1 MNKKIAAL
9 LLTTAMTVTAFPTNV
24 FAQNSVMA
32 REGVES
38 TYDTVK
44 NLMENVN
51 FGSASCFGTAA
62 CFGSVYFRVLRDD
75 HNYYNG
81 AQSIENYLKNTFV
94 EEDGTVS
101 VNPSSQL
108 RKISYTDAL
117 TVINFASAFS
127 SYEEYILRNNRTLSD
142 ELAKQKELA
151 IKYFNTVDDTAEGYH
166 THSSSGAYTYPS
178 MAVAVVAMGS
188 LMGQSNTDRFDRLIH
203 DAYNNVD
210 ASFYNS
216 GMYLEPFYQL
226 CAKYDW
232 YETPAVQDESLTDSA
247 VLKYYAYGID
257 LEEEYP
263 DLWDAYVET
272 ALEGDTLSTAEAKAF
287 AYHYAYQF
295 TDGDVNLGIYGDS
308 RDIVD
313 FDINFGEV
321 EALEDAIE
329 SIPAIADLTVEDAE
343 TVQMAKEKY
352 DGLSEQ
358 LKALVSEKK
367 LETLK
372 NAEARIKELENP
384 QEPEEKPQEPSDD
397 DKTENNGSST
407 NIPQQ
412 NPSEDKKTENNG
424 TSINTPQTNKPV
436 ETVGI
441 GSIISDSATKA
452 DYKVTKKGNS
462 ENTVEYLGSSVK
474 KGAVIIP
481 ATVTLQ
487 GTTYKVTSIGK
498 KAFAGNK
505 TLKKVVIGKNIRSIK
520 SKAFYNCKK
529 LKNIKI
535 KTTKLTKK
543 SVGTKAFKG
552 INKKAKVNVPNKKLV
567 SYRKI
572 LLNRG
577 VKKQTVIK

>member
-32 REGVES
+32 RKVES

-75 HNYYNG
+75 HNYYKG
-81 AQSIENYLKNTFV
+81 ARTIENYLKNTFI

-108 RKISYTDAL
+108 RSISYTDAL

-127 SYEEYILRNNRTLSD
+127 SYEEYVLRNNLTLSD
-142 ELAKQKELA
+142 ELAEQKELA
-151 IKYFNTVDDTAEGYH
+151 IQYFETVNDKAEGYH

-178 MAVAVVAMGS
+178 MAVATVAMGS
-188 LMGQSNTDRFDRLIH
+188 LMGQSDTDRFDQLIR
-203 DAYNNVD
+203 DAYDHLD
-210 ASFYNS
+210 ANFWNS
-216 GMYLEPFYQL
+216 GMYLDPFYQL

-272 ALEGDTLSTAEAKAF
+272 ALEDDALSTAEAKAF

-372 NAEARIKELENP
+372 TAEARIKELENP

-436 ETVGI
+436 ETVGV

-452 DYKVTKKGNS
+452 DYKVTKKGDS
-462 ENTVEYLGSSVK
+462 GNTVEYLGSSVK

-481 ATVTLQ
+481 ATVTLR
-487 GTTYKVTSIGK
+487 GTMYKVTSIGK

>member
-24 FAQNSVMA
+24 FAQNNVMA
-32 REGVES
+32 RKVES

-75 HNYYNG
+75 HNYYKG
-81 AQSIENYLKNTFV
+81 ARTIENYLKNTFI

-108 RKISYTDAL
+108 RSISYTDAL

-127 SYEEYILRNNRTLSD
+127 SYEEYVLRNNLTLSD
-142 ELAKQKELA
+142 ELAEQKELA
-151 IKYFNTVDDTAEGYH
+151 IQYFETVNDKAEGYH

-178 MAVAVVAMGS
+178 MAVATVAMGS
-188 LMGQSNTDRFDRLIH
+188 LMGQSDTDRFDQLIY
-203 DAYNNVD
+203 DAYQNVD
-210 ASFYNS
+210 TSFWTS

-232 YETPAVQDESLTDSA
+232 YETSAVQDESLTDSA

-272 ALEGDTLSTAEAKAF
+272 ALKDDTLSTAEAKAF

-313 FDINFGEV
+313 FDIDFGEV

-372 NAEARIKELENP
+372 NAEAKIKELENP
-384 QEPEEKPQEPSDD
+384 QDPEEKPQEPSDD

-436 ETVGI
+436 ETVGV

-452 DYKVTKKGNS
+452 DYKVTKKGDS
-462 ENTVEYLGSSVK
+462 GNTVEYLGSSVK

-481 ATVTLQ
+481 ATVTLR
-487 GTTYKVTSIGK
+487 GTRYKVTSIGK

-552 INKKAKVNVPNKKLV
+552 INKKVKVNVPNKKLV

>member
-32 REGVES
+32 RGGVES

-44 NLMENVN
+44 NLMKDVN
-51 FGSASCFGTAA
+51 FGSASCFGTTA
-62 CFGSVYFRVLRDD
+62 CFGSVYFRVLKDD

-81 AQSIENYLKNTFV
+81 AKSIENYLKNTFV

-127 SYEEYILRNNRTLSD
+127 SYEEYILRNDLTLSD
-142 ELAKQKELA
+142 ELAEQKNLA
-151 IKYFNTVDDTAEGYH
+151 IKYFNTVDDKAEGYH

-188 LMGQSNTDRFDRLIH
+188 LMGQSNTDRFDQLIH
-203 DAYNNVD
+203 DAYENVD

-272 ALEGDTLSTAEAKAF
+272 ALEDDTLSTAEAKAF

-313 FDINFGEV
+313 FDINYGEV

-384 QEPEEKPQEPSDD
+384 QEPEENPQKPEEKPQKPSAEN
-397 DKTENNGSST
+397 KTENKEPVT
-407 NIPQQ
+407 NV
-412 NPSEDKKTENNG
+412 
-424 TSINTPQTNKPV
+424 PQTNKPV

-452 DYKVTKKGNS
+452 DYKVTKKGDS
-462 ENTVEYLGSSVK
+462 GNTVEYLGSSVK

-481 ATVTLQ
+481 ATVTLR
-487 GTTYKVTSIGK
+487 GTMYKVTSIGK

>member
-32 REGVES
+32 RGGVES

-44 NLMENVN
+44 NLMKDVN
-51 FGSASCFGTAA
+51 FGSASCFGTTA
-62 CFGSVYFRVLRDD
+62 CFGSVYFRVLKDD

-81 AQSIENYLKNTFV
+81 AKSIENYLKNTFV

-127 SYEEYILRNNRTLSD
+127 SYEEYILRNDLTLSD
-142 ELAKQKELA
+142 ELAEQKNLA
-151 IKYFNTVDDTAEGYH
+151 IKYFNTVDDKAEGYH

-188 LMGQSNTDRFDRLIH
+188 LMGQSNTDRFDQLIH
-203 DAYNNVD
+203 DAYENVD

-272 ALEGDTLSTAEAKAF
+272 ALEDDTLSTAEAKAF

-313 FDINFGEV
+313 FDINYGEV

-384 QEPEEKPQEPSDD
+384 QEPEENPQKPEEKPQKPSAEN
-397 DKTENNGSST
+397 KTENKEPVT
-407 NIPQQ
+407 NV
-412 NPSEDKKTENNG
+412 
-424 TSINTPQTNKPV
+424 PQTNKPM
-436 ETVGI
+436 ETVAV
-441 GSIISDSATKA
+441 GSLISDSATKA

-462 ENTVEYLGSSVK
+462 GNTVEYLGSSVK

-481 ATVTLQ
+481 ATVTLR

-505 TLKKVVIGKNIRSIK
+505 ILKKVVIGKNVRNIK